1 MIGFGKTDIGRRR
14 ELNEDSIFVSNIP
27 VGELPNLYIVAD
39 GMGGHNAGEIASSMS
54 VEYFCEFISNNS
66 LKDDE
71 ILDTIVGGVKYAND
85 KVYQESLKNES
96 YSNMGTTFLASVIK
110 NDRIYIAHVGD
121 CRLYKSNS
129 NEMLQITTDHT
140 YVMEMLKAG
149 EISFDEAQNNPK
161 SNIITRAVGV
171 DSDVNVDGLFCD
183 ISEND
188 RIILC
193 SDGLYGMLTDK
204 EIFDIISDT
213 RFSVEE
219 KVGRLIESAL
229 SNGGKDNISVIVIE

>member
-39 GMGGHNAGEIASSMS
+39 GMGGHNAGEIASSLS

-121 CRLYKSNS
+121 CRLYKSNN

>member
-39 GMGGHNAGEIASSMS
+39 GMGGHNAGEIASSLS